1 MVSTRLK
8 VISLSESEKLKNLLK
23 NPEDDLEEIVS
34 LIEKKIEKTTN
45 RLKEAE
51 ERYRSMITHT
61 SDAVFCYEY
70 NPPIPVNLPI
80 EEQVKLLY
88 NSVLAECN
96 IVCAQSYGYE
106 RVEDVIGRKL
116 TELFGTTSDSLDK
129 LFMKLIE
136 GGYHVVDGVGIEKLP
151 NGEERYFLNNGH
163 GVIENGKLLRVWG
176 TFRDIT
182 ERRKAEQKLEESEE
196 KFRTITEQSL
206 MGICIAQENKIKYIN
221 KAYSDIFGYTV
232 DEMMNWEIKDA
243 INAIHL
249 DDRGFALDQLAKKQ
263 RGEKDAVV
271 HYQYRGIKKSGEIVW
286 IDQFSKSIT
295 YKGKPANL
303 VALIN
308 ITKKKEVEDAFLR
321 ERKFTDTALNAQRDT
336 FFVFEPS
343 TGKAIRWNNAF
354 KEISG
359 YSDEE
364 IRKLK
369 APDSYYDDHDLKLA
383 ASAIEKMIKEGEA
396 LLGIDLITKD
406 GRKIPFEYIGSSIKD
421 DVGNPMFIVTIGRD
435 ISERKEVEKTLRLS
449 EKNLKKAQELAQIGH
464 WELNTLTLEVSGS
477 EELFKIFGL
486 TKEEATLD
494 AFAGVVHPD
503 DKEYDL
509 YHIRRGMETGESWD
523 IEHRLIC
530 KDGTEKWVHA
540 IGEATR
546 DEDGK
551 ILRLIGTT
559 QDITERKKVEQKL
572 RESEEKFRTLVEIS
586 LQGIIIVQDLKILF
600 ANSAMAEILGY
611 SVEELLSNSAEETMK
626 LIHPEDR
633 TFVLNRHK
641 DRMEG
646 KPVPNR
652 YEYRVVRKDKKVRTI
667 ELYSTVIEYKGR
679 IASQQVYMD
688 ITERKD
694 AEQKLKES
702 EEKFRTIA
710 EQSLIGIGIVQDD
723 IIKYVNKGL
732 ADMFGYSVEEMTKW
746 PSLKF
751 QKTIHPDDRDFVLEQ
766 VRKKQLGL
774 EDYLREYQF
783 RGVKKTAEII
793 WIDNFTQSITY
804 EGKPAD
810 LVTLVDITKTKK
822 AEQELIKLDNM
833 KTDLI
838 RRTSHELKTPLVS
851 IKGFADLLLELHSD
865 KLEDFVVDTILEI
878 KQGCSRLE
886 TLISDI
892 LKTAELEFGSVQLH
906 KTEENLSFL
915 IKLCITE
922 LRGFSELRKH
932 VINLKLLDNWV
943 GFFEKEQIHQ
953 VISNIL
959 SNAIKYTPPYGTI
972 EIESKFTGDFVIVSI
987 KDNGIGLT
995 QDEQSSIFT
1004 QFGKI
1009 ERFGLGYD
1017 IISEGSGLGL
1027 YISKKIVELHGGKIW
1042 VESKGRNRGSKFFF
1056 TLPIIKS

>member
-206 MGICIAQENKIKYIN
+206 MGIFIAQENKIKYIN

-232 DEMMNWEIKDA
+232 EEMMNWEIKDA
-243 INAIHL
+243 INAIHPN
-249 DDRGFALDQLAKKQ
+249 DRAFAMDQLAKKEK
-263 RGEKDAVV
+263 GEKDVVV

-406 GRKIPFEYIGSSIKD
+406 GRKIPFEYIGSSIND

-540 IGEATR
+540 IGEATW
-546 DEDGK
+546 DEGGK

-688 ITERKD
+688 ITERKEV
-694 AEQKLKES
+694 EQKLRES
-702 EEKFRTIA
+702 EEKFRTIT
-710 EQSLIGIGIVQDD
+710 EQSLMGVAIIQD
-723 IIKYVNKGL
+723 
-732 ADMFGYSVEEMTKW
+732 
-746 PSLKF
+746 
-751 QKTIHPDDRDFVLEQ
+751 
-766 VRKKQLGL
+766 
-774 EDYLREYQF
+774 
-783 RGVKKTAEII
+783 
-793 WIDNFTQSITY
+793 
-804 EGKPAD
+804 
-810 LVTLVDITKTKK
+810 
-822 AEQELIKLDNM
+822 
-833 KTDLI
+833 
-838 RRTSHELKTPLVS
+838 
-851 IKGFADLLLELHSD
+851 
-865 KLEDFVVDTILEI
+865 
-878 KQGCSRLE
+878 
-886 TLISDI
+886 
-892 LKTAELEFGSVQLH
+892 
-906 KTEENLSFL
+906 
-915 IKLCITE
+915 
-922 LRGFSELRKH
+922 
-932 VINLKLLDNWV
+932 
-943 GFFEKEQIHQ
+943 
-953 VISNIL
+953 NIL
-959 SNAIKYTPPYGTI
+959 
-972 EIESKFTGDFVIVSI
+972 
-987 KDNGIGLT
+987 
-995 QDEQSSIFT
+995 
-1004 QFGKI
+1004 
-1009 ERFGLGYD
+1009 
-1017 IISEGSGLGL
+1017 
-1027 YISKKIVELHGGKIW
+1027 
-1042 VESKGRNRGSKFFF
+1042 
-1056 TLPIIKS
+1056 

>member
-1 MVSTRLK
+1 MTSTRLK

-88 NSVLAECN
+88 SSVLAECN
-96 IVCAQSYGYE
+96 IVYAQSYGYE

-308 ITKKKEVEDAFLR
+308 ITKKKEEEDAFLR

-364 IRKLK
+364 IRKIK

-406 GRKIPFEYIGSSIKD
+406 GRKIPFEYIGSSIND
-421 DVGNPMFIVTIGRD
+421 NVGNSIFIVTIGRD

-509 YHIRRGMETGESWD
+509 YHIRKGMETGESWD
-523 IEHRLIC
+523 IEYRLIC
-530 KDGTEKWVHA
+530 KDGTEKWVHS

-546 DEDGK
+546 DEGGK

-572 RESEEKFRTLVEIS
+572 RESEEKYRTLVEIS
-586 LQGIIIVQDLKILF
+586 LQGIIIIQDLKIIF

-611 SVEELLSNSAEETMK
+611 SVEELLSISAEETMK

-652 YEYRVVRKDKKVRTI
+652 YVYRVVRKDKKVRTI

-783 RGVKKTAEII
+783 RGVKKTGEII

-851 IKGFADLLLELHSD
+851 IKGFADLLFELHSD

-1027 YISKKIVELHGGKIW
+1027 YISKKIVELHGGEIW

-1056 TLPIIKS
+1056 SLPIIKR